1 MLYITIFENKCCF
14 LQQFFV
20 PLHRTQFSHYYM
32 IEVNNKLYK
41 YSYVLNT
48 FTVTTIK
55 GRHIVDTDDEGCNYN
70 KSIRYMDNKVLIDN
84 SLQSI
89 LNKEK
94 LYVRR
99 VIDYI
104 LSKLRYGE
112 NTIALVGTEIATFED
127 MTEADVSRGITRLEE
142 LEIIKPCSE
151 LPIFNGARVKKNL
164 YTVNHNYIFRGN
176 IKNLI
181 SDFDKQH
188 NNLIKNKNNYEN

>member
-1 MLYITIFENKCCF
+1 
-14 LQQFFV
+14 
-20 PLHRTQFSHYYM
+20 M

-55 GRHIVDTDDEGCNYN
+55 GRHIVDTDYEGCNYN
-70 KSIRYMDNKVLIDN
+70 KTIRYMDNKVLIDN

-164 YTVNHNYIFRGN
+164 YTVNHNYIFRGD